1 MLGYLV
7 SDVVLGF
14 RDVCLFLL
22 LEASVLNGKED
33 LH

>member
-1 MLGYLV
+1 M